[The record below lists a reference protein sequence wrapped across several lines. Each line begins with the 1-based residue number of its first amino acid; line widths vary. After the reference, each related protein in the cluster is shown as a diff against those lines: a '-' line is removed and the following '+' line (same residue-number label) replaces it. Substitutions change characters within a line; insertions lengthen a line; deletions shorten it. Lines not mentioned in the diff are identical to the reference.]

1 MILEPIAKT
10 RTRVKDGCTA
20 CIAAELIEFDKE
32 CSVSDIECCRE
43 ALWGG

>member
-1 MILEPIAKT
+1 MLKEPIAKT